1 MEAPRNGNGG
11 LPPALY
17 VNFLRVEPQRSE
29 VFLAFGQLAGA
40 DAGEAHLVASL
51 VTSPAHA
58 KSMLRALAEAVARYE
73 ERFGEIPAA
82 APEGALAR

>member
-1 MEAPRNGNGG
+1 MEHARAGNGA

-29 VFLAFGQLAGA
+29 VFLAFGQLART
-40 DAGEAHLVASL
+40 DAGQAHLVASL

-58 KSMLRALAEAVARYE
+58 KSMLRVLAEAVARYE
-73 ERFGEIPAA
+73 ERFGEVPDLSPA
-82 APEGALAR
+82 G